1 MMSEASVHEYAD
13 VIRPRYLKAT
23 KSEKGMMLAD
33 FCAITGYHRKAAIR
47 LLRHKP
53 DVWRKRKGRPRTYG
67 VDVADALMTV
77 WKAADCA
84 CSKRLAPFLPEM
96 TMVLEHQ
103 GELHLNPFVRAQLIT
118 LSAATV
124 DRLLKPV
131 RQYHLRHPY
140 TTVRSPSVVKQMIPT
155 RTFGDWAGVP
165 LGYMETDLV
174 AHCGNTTS
182 GFYVNTLVAVE
193 VRTGW
198 VECIPVW
205 GKLQDR
211 AIGAIDRVRRQ
222 VPFKLLG
229 IHTDNGGEFLNY
241 KYVDYCKRFGL
252 DPTHGRAYKKNDQPR
267 VEQRNWQ
274 VVRRVIG
281 YDRYSTRVAYKKLED
296 IYALTRLYTNFFQPM
311 RKVVHRGEAGPRRR
325 KVFDLART
333 PYRRLLEAEVLTQ
346 EQRLG
351 LAKQYMSLNPIH
363 LLEQIHEALHDL
375 GRMAIEDPTTRS
387 MLDAQTRLIAAQRD
401 EGRSSKRERAEAAGR

>member
-1 MMSEASVHEYAD
+1 MSEASVHEYAD

-33 FCAITGYHRKAAIR
+33 FCTITGYHRKAAIR
-47 LLRHKP
+47 LMHYPP
-53 DVWRKRKGRPRTYG
+53 DVSRKRKGRPRTYG
-67 VDVADALMTV
+67 VDVANALVTV
-77 WKAADCA
+77 WKAADYA

-96 TMVLEHQ
+96 TMVLEHL
-103 GELHLNPFVRAQLIT
+103 GVLHLNPFVRAQLIT
-118 LSAATV
+118 LSESTV

-140 TTVRSPSVVKQMIPT
+140 TTVRSPSVVQQMIPT
-155 RTFGDWAGVP
+155 RTFGDWVGVP

-174 AHCGNTTS
+174 AHCGHTTA
-182 GFYVNTLVAVE
+182 GFYLTTLVAVE
-193 VRTGW
+193 VRSGW

-229 IHTDNGGEFLNY
+229 VHTDNGGEFLNY
-241 KYVDYCKRFGL
+241 QYVSYCKRFGL
-252 DPTHGRAYKKNDQPR
+252 DPTHGRAYRKNDQPR

-281 YDRYSTRVAYKKLED
+281 YDRYATKVAYKKLDEV
-296 IYALTRLYTNFFQPM
+296 YALTRLYTNFFQPI

-325 KVFDLART
+325 KVFDRART
-333 PYRRLLEAEVLTQ
+333 PYRRLLEAEVLTEQ
-346 EQRLG
+346 QRLD
-351 LAKQYMSLNPIH
+351 LARIYMSLHPIH
-363 LLEQIHEALHDL
+363 LLEQIHEAPHDL
-375 GRMAIEDPTTRS
+375 GRMAVVDPTTRS
-387 MLDAQTRLIAAQRD
+387 MLDARSRLIEAQRD
-401 EGRSSKRERAEAAGR
+401 EERSSKRERVEAAGH